1 VHHVIDP
8 EASVVAFFETQ
19 VKDAARARGED
30 PDAPRALYLAGLLAG
45 YARPE
50 ALSRE
55 ALDRPMSL
63 LLREALDTVGPKRF
77 ERLRGLGDHAL
88 YVSGFFAENLERR
101 GVPRRFVVDLGRTAY
116 GAAGAM
122 LRRAAGERRGPDVFE
137 DLSVHFDD
145 LVALLADVAD
155 ALYATSAQSSPKSV
169 LDVYERWSRR
179 ESPALTEALAAWGIV
194 PTRGNG
200 TLH

>member
-1 VHHVIDP
+1 VASVIDP
-8 EASVVAFFETQ
+8 ESSVVAFFESK

-30 PDAPRALYLAGLLAG
+30 PEAPRALYVAGLLAG

-55 ALDRPMSL
+55 ALDRPLSL
-63 LLREALDTVGPKRF
+63 LLREALVTAGPQRF

-88 YVSGFFAENLERR
+88 YVSGFFAESLERR
-101 GVPRRFVVDLGRTAY
+101 GVPKRFVCELGATAY
-116 GAAGAM
+116 DAASAM
-122 LRRAAGERRGPDVFE
+122 LRRAAGETRGPDVF
-137 DLSVHFDD
+137 DD
-145 LVALLADVAD
+145 LAHHFEDVVILLEDVAD
-155 ALYATSAQSSPKSV
+155 ALYAAGAQSPKSV
-169 LDVYERWSRR
+169 LDVYERWNRR
-179 ESPALTEALAAWGIV
+179 GTPALAEALAAWGIV